1 MDYSPSPYQLPH
13 KPWIDRL
20 QAFFEVLLLSGIVSS
35 FLASLIFA
43 ALNRKKMDLM
53 AASAMSLS
61 AFILLES
68 AITFLILLV
77 ILKAH
82 RETLSGLGLRW
93 IRWKSNFYIGLVCAP
108 FLLIVNGFIA
118 LIFRNFLPDYYL
130 EQNPLME
137 SIRTP
142 LQLGLFIVTAL
153 IAGGI
158 KEELQRAFIIRRFSR
173 YLGGAG
179 LGLLIWSFAFG
190 AGHFVQG
197 AQGIVTAT
205 IYGLIFGLLYLI
217 RGSLV
222 GPIVAH
228 GAYDTLALLLFWFC
242 SNKHS

>member
-20 QAFFEVLLLSGIVSS
+20 LAFFEVLMLSGIISS
-35 FLASLIFA
+35 VLASLIFTS
-43 ALNRKKMDLM
+43 LYRKNTDLM
-53 AASAMSLS
+53 AANAKVLS

-68 AITFLILLV
+68 AFTFLFLLV

-82 RETLSGLGLRW
+82 SETISSLGLRW
-93 IRWKSNFYIGLVCAP
+93 IRWKSNFFIGLAFAP
-108 FLLIVNGFIA
+108 FLLIINAFVA
-118 LIFRNFLPDYYL
+118 VIFRNFLPDYYL
-130 EQNPLME
+130 EKNPLTE
-137 SIRTP
+137 SIQTP

-158 KEELQRAFIIRRFSR
+158 KEELQRAFIIRRFGR

-190 AGHFVQG
+190 AGHYVQG
-197 AQGIVTAT
+197 VQGIVTAT

-217 RGSLV
+217 RGSLI

-228 GAYDTLALLLFWFC
+228 GAYDTLALLLFWFF
-242 SNKHS
+242 SNKNS